1 MRSLGKLVVLV
12 VLAVVFIGGPVVRV
26 GATDNSVDAVVQWQ
40 DGGQPPTVVVEDQ
53 SNFDAVWLLALI
65 PGVIAVLAIIAQVI
79 ESKNYRQT
87 IESISADNLNKLEGA
102 IEQVPQA
109 VVSQIHKGNERLM
122 DIMEAALA
130 TLRVVDK
137 VTDGQPNTPTL
148 TEFTVGNPNAPKL
161 TDALRKAVGDP
172 PATG

>member
-1 MRSLGKLVVLV
+1 MRNFRLMFLV
-12 VLAVVFIGGPVVRV
+12 VLALVVLAPVVPV
-26 GATDNSVDAVVQWQ
+26 QAEDTPAAAVVAWQ
-40 DGGQPPTVVVEDQ
+40 DGGQTPTVVVEDQ
-53 SNFDAVWLLALI
+53 SGFDAVWLLALI

-109 VVSQIHKGNERLM
+109 VVSQIHMINEKL
-122 DIMEAALA
+122 IVLAEGALA

-137 VTDGQPNTPTL
+137 VTDGQPNAPTL
-148 TEFTVGNPNAPKL
+148 ES
-161 TDALRKAVGDP
+161 ALRRAVGDP
-172 PATG
+172 PPMG

>member
-12 VLAVVFIGGPVVRV
+12 ILAVVLVGGPVIRV
-26 GATDNSVDAVVQWQ
+26 GAAEHSAVGVAQWQ

-53 SNFDAVWLLALI
+53 SGFDAVWLLALI

-87 IESISADNLNKLEGA
+87 IENISADNLNKIEGA

-109 VVSQIHKGNERLM
+109 VVSQIHTINEKL
-122 DIMEAALA
+122 IVLAEGALA

-137 VTDGQPNTPTL
+137 VTDGQPNTTS
-148 TEFTVGNPNAPKL
+148 L
-161 TDALRKAVGDP
+161 TDALRRAVGDP
-172 PATG
+172 PPAG